1 MCEALEV
8 RLGLS
13 SIASVKESLV
23 PLPIRLELFPFSLTL
38 TLSSFCQSPHASVG
52 DVDPQL
58 SLFQSPEYLQQ
69 FCGFVLNRPGSPQG
83 FQEAAAYVED
93 IGDPLRTDFMFC
105 ENNGSPQGMKMG
117 LLGKKVRRT
126 QKGRMF
132 VRENGTMIRAG
143 GVHLQGGNK
152 ATWPLHVPPRVH
164 ATTLRKIPLVNF
176 PSLGPAFNKAALTL
190 SLKAAARLRRVLT
203 KH

>member
-1 MCEALEV
+1 
-8 RLGLS
+8 
-13 SIASVKESLV
+13 VKESLV
-23 PLPIRLELFPFSLTL
+23 PLPIRLGLFPFSLTL

-152 ATWPLHVPPRVH
+152 ATWPFHVPPPCSRH
-164 ATTLRKIPLVNF
+164 HDLKKPPSEFPLPGSGFQQSRSYAV
-176 PSLGPAFNKAALTL
+176 T
-190 SLKAAARLRRVLT
+190 
-203 KH
+203 